1 MTMLTLAPEYI
12 RAIAPYQPGKPVA
25 ELAREM
31 GLDPAQIVKLASN
44 ENPLGMGP
52 KARAAVEKE
61 IADLARY
68 PDGNGFE
75 LKAKIAEKYQVAS
88 EQIVLGNGSNDV
100 LELISHA
107 FLQAGDT
114 AVYAEYAFAVYPL
127 ATQAMGATGICVK
140 ALDYGHDLDAMRAA
154 ILPSTKIVWIANP
167 NNPTGTLAR
176 PGDLIEFLELCP
188 SHVLVVLD
196 EAYTE
201 FLPAAKRS
209 DSIAWLKRFPN
220 LIVVRTFSKAFGL
233 AGLRVGFALASRE
246 IIDMLNRVRQAFN
259 VNSLAQAAATAAL
272 DDEEFLQASV
282 RVNNQGM
289 QQITDAFR
297 QLGIS
302 FIESAGNFV
311 TFHCGDAK
319 MLNQFML
326 ERGVIVRPL
335 AGYGMPNSLRVS
347 IGLPAENA
355 RFIEVLQQAM
365 ND

>member
-1 MTMLTLAPEYI
+1 FN
-12 RAIAPYQPGKPVA
+12 V
-25 ELAREM
+25 EL
-31 GLDPAQIVKLASN
+31 N
-44 ENPLGMGP
+44 
-52 KARAAVEKE
+52 
-61 IADLARY
+61 
-68 PDGNGFE
+68 
-75 LKAKIAEKYQVAS
+75 
-88 EQIVLGNGSNDV
+88 QIVLGNGSNDV

-107 FLQAGDT
+107 FLQAGDS
-114 AVYAEYAFAVYPL
+114 AVYSEYAFAVYPL

-140 ALDYGHDLDAMRAA
+140 AVDYGHDLDAMRAA

-176 PGDLIEFLELCP
+176 PGDLIEFMELCP
-188 SHVLVVLD
+188 SNVIVVLD

-209 DSIAWLKRFPN
+209 DSIAWLKQFPN
-220 LIVVRTFSKAFGL
+220 LIVVRTFSKAYGL
-233 AGLRVGFALASRE
+233 AGLRVGFALASSD

-259 VNSLAQAAATAAL
+259 VNSLAQAAACAAL
-272 DDEEFLQASV
+272 DDLEFLQESV
-282 RVNNQGM
+282 RVNNEGM

-297 QLGIS
+297 RLGIG
-302 FIESAGNFV
+302 FIASSGNFV

-335 AGYGMPNSLRVS
+335 AGYGMANSLRVS

-355 RFIEVLQQAM
+355 RFIAVLEEAM
-365 ND
+365 AD